1 MNNVSGEG
9 AMKRKFLLSIVAVTG
24 VLISLVSLHKRSPT
38 DVLEA
43 SGDTASTQASVE
55 KRPFAI
61 IDVVKTPNEPIVQ
74 NRLNT
79 DVEGDPLSQLPEDV
93 RKLIEFERLYPKS
106 KRFEGMIESSKK
118 SAAER
123 KKYLE
128 EIGLG
133 ETFEYLHRYV
143 NDYQAYYNADVVGET
158 PDQKKAVRE
167 RLRESLAITLTSF
180 GLNQTRVEELEALN
194 YSVIEGAERAMSLDG
209 ELKDLIALSEDVKFG
224 LRDNGTECLFF
235 SSSNLKRFQE
245 KAFGAPGPYTGP
257 YGSTFSPYCVYHNH
271 FESSTPVISDRS
283 YDKKELEDLIK
294 EFHD

>member
-1 MNNVSGEG
+1 
-9 AMKRKFLLSIVAVTG
+9 MKPIEQTQLNS
-24 VLISLVSLHKRSPT
+24 
-38 DVLEA
+38 DV
-43 SGDTASTQASVE
+43 D
-55 KRPFAI
+55 
-61 IDVVKTPNEPIVQ
+61 D
-74 NRLNT
+74 
-79 DVEGDPLSQLPEDV
+79 DPLSQLPEDV

-123 KKYLE
+123 KKHLE
-128 EIGLG
+128 DMGLG
-133 ETFEYLHRYV
+133 ATFEYLQRYV

-194 YSVIEGAERAMSLDG
+194 YPVIEGAERAMSLDG
-209 ELKDLIALSEDVKFG
+209 KVKDLIALSESVKFG
-224 LRDNGTECLFF
+224 VRDNGTECLFF

-245 KAFGAPGPYTGP
+245 KAFGAPGPYTDP

-271 FESSTPVISDRS
+271 FESSTPVISDQS